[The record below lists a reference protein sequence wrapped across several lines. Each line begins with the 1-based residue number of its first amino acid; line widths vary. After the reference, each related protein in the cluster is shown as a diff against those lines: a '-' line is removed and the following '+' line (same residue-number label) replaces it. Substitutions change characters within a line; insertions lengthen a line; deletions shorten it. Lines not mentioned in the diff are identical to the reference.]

1 MKSPSEVVFSIPFG
15 ICVMYN
21 RDLAVHYKST

>member
-1 MKSPSEVVFSIPFG
+1 MKSTSEVVFSIPFG

-21 RDLAVHYKST
+21 SDLAVHCKST